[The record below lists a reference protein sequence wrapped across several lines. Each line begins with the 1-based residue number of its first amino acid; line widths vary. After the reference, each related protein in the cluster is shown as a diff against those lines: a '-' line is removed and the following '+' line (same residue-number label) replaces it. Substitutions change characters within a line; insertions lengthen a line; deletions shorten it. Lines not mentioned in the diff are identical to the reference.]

1 MSSNKEPK
9 FNKDLGGKS
18 EDVEFDFVQIFS
30 FLNRN
35 KNEITKF
42 GIVGLILAGI
52 FAFTSK
58 KVWKGEFQIVLE
70 LGGEISDLKSQSP
83 LNFSFGFGRQFDPL
97 VTEVKILES
106 PSVLM
111 NIFQYV
117 KDEKAAKVDNL
128 DKKAKIQKKRFKDW
142 KKENLKIEL
151 TENTSILNLSYKDT
165 DKELIIPVLNK
176 ISSAYQN
183 YSGKK
188 RKRNLEL
195 GAKFAKE
202 QIKEY
207 TKKTSES
214 LRKSQQFA
222 MDNDL
227 TLITS
232 LSETETE
239 LRSGN
244 IEEKRVKSANE
255 IRIINKKLEQ
265 LESFDKN
272 SDEVIFYASTIPA
285 MQDLYKSF
293 KNIDEKLAELR
304 VIYKDSDEI
313 IRDLLEERKILLEL
327 VTKRTKGILLAQ
339 RTAAEAILESSK
351 RPKGI
356 IIQYRQLL
364 NDSIRDQATLTRLE
378 KQYIKIQLEQAKLK
392 DPWELVT
399 IPTLYPLP
407 VEPKILNLMA
417 AGIFAGIFIGTL
429 ARFISEKR
437 KNLIISTKDIQSI
450 TNFPIKC
457 IIDPK
462 DTKNPN
468 QSLEIFLTSPLLLEN
483 TKIAFLKIGKIDN
496 ESAKELQK
504 VISRTL
510 SSKNFII
517 SGNLLEIKDY
527 PCVVLIIELNVT
539 SKEEL
544 IYVKDNLSLQQK
556 LPLGCITL
564 INQA

>member
-1 MSSNKEPK
+1 
-9 FNKDLGGKS
+9 
-18 EDVEFDFVQIFS
+18 
-30 FLNRN
+30 
-35 KNEITKF
+35 
-42 GIVGLILAGI
+42 
-52 FAFTSK
+52 
-58 KVWKGEFQIVLE
+58 
-70 LGGEISDLKSQSP
+70 
-83 LNFSFGFGRQFDPL
+83 
-97 VTEVKILES
+97 
-106 PSVLM
+106 M
-111 NIFQYV
+111 NSFQYV

-207 TKKTSES
+207 TKKTNES

-232 LSETETE
+232 MSETETE

-457 IIDPK
+457 IFDPK

-504 VISRTL
+504 VLSRTL
-510 SSKNFII
+510 SSKKFII

-527 PCVVLIIELNVT
+527 SSVVLIIELNIT
-539 SKEEL
+539 TKEEL
-544 IYVKDNLSLQQK
+544 IFVKDNLSLQQK